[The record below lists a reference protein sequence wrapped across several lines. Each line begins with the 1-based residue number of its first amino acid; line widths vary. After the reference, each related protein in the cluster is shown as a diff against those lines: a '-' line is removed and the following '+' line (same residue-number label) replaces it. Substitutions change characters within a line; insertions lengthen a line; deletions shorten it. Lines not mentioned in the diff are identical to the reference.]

1 MQPIED
7 ALSTRT
13 RLFCQTAVLLAAF
26 ALGSSAGYAR
36 DNLAAAQEAL
46 KAGDLRT
53 AVINL
58 RNAVRDDPQNA
69 AARFDLAQVELQLA
83 DPVAAERDVRA
94 AEQRGYDVRKTTAL
108 LGASLLAQN
117 RPDALLAQLQ
127 PKGQD
132 KELDAEILM
141 LRGEAQARLGKP
153 EEAQASLHQAQT
165 LDPNA
170 LGPWVA
176 DARLA
181 MARGDLTTAM
191 DRVDHALSVQPK
203 AMEAIVLKAGLL
215 RQKGD
220 VAGAKALLDK
230 AIADTPPAI
239 PARVERASLLI
250 GQGKVAEAKVDV
262 DAVLKLTPNNPQAL
276 FLRAVILHEDGDD
289 RSALALLQKLEP
301 IFPAFPRAYLLRA
314 TVQEKLGEL
323 HQAQESAAKYVA
335 RVPGDVN
342 GYKLLAQLYI
352 KDGRPDQAIVPL
364 KQAVEAG
371 KADAAVYD
379 MLARSLAATGQ
390 SAAAADAFAKAGQL
404 APGNLAIEAAEASSL
419 VRSGQPEKALAVLE
433 QALAKAPN
441 DQALQ
446 SADVGAALATGN
458 VAKAETVLAKITAST
473 GETPVTQNLT
483 AMLQLAR
490 LDAPAAEATA
500 EKAVKADPDFIPAR
514 ITLVRAFVM
523 QGKAKQAEDA
533 LTAILSKDP
542 ASEPAL
548 GLLVDQRLRTKR
560 DAEAVTLMEHAH
572 AAKPKDVAL
581 TNQLGD
587 LYIRVGAPNKAL
599 DLAKASQPTTG
610 PAIPQLLLLEANAEL
625 ALKDADQ
632 ARTTLSKL
640 LALDPRSV
648 EVRRELA
655 ALDVREKDYEAARNL
670 IKEGIRATPRVYAL
684 YLDYALVDLKASGLP
699 AALATA
705 DQLRQTDR
713 GFEELNALR
722 GDIYMAADKPEDAIK
737 AYTDAPPSGVLTERL
752 ASAYLRS
759 GKADEARSVLAAWVA
774 KHPDDLAATATLSG
788 LDITAGKLDAAE
800 AGLKAILAAQP
811 RNALALNNLAWL
823 YQLRGD
829 AKALPMAQEAYLLS
843 PSPQSADTLGWILTR
858 TGDPARGLVLLRQ
871 AAASGDPRIAYHL
884 GVALNDVG
892 KKEDAV
898 KVLNAVVAVKGD
910 FTEKADA
917 QKLLGQLTKGS

>member
-1 MQPIED
+1 M
-7 ALSTRT
+7 STRT
-13 RLFCQTAVLLAAF
+13 RLLCQTAILLAGIT
-26 ALGSSAGYAR
+26 LWSSAGYAR
-36 DNLAAAQEAL
+36 DNLAAAQAAI

-53 AVINL
+53 AVIDL

-69 AARFDLAQVELQLA
+69 AARFELAQVELQLA

-108 LGASLLAQN
+108 LGAALLAQN

-132 KELDAEILM
+132 KELDAEIQM
-141 LRGEAQARLGKP
+141 LRGEAQARLGKLN
-153 EEAQASLHQAQT
+153 EAQASLHQAEA

-181 MARGDLTTAM
+181 MAKGDLKTAM
-191 DRVDHALSVQPK
+191 DRVDRALSVQPE
-203 AMEAIVLKAGLL
+203 AVEAIVLKAGLL

-220 VAGAKALLDK
+220 TAGAKALLDK
-230 AIADTPPAI
+230 VIAETPPAI

-250 GQGKVAEAKVDV
+250 GQGKVAEAKADV

-289 RSALALLQKLEP
+289 NDAQALLQKLEP

-323 HQAQESAAKYVA
+323 HQAEESAAKYIA

-352 KDGRPDQAIVPL
+352 KDGRPDQAITPL

-379 MLARSLAATGQ
+379 MLARSYAAVGQ

-404 APGNLAIEAAEASSL
+404 APGNVGVEAAEASSL
-419 VRSGQPEKALAVLE
+419 IRSGQPDKALTVLQ
-433 QALAKAPN
+433 QALAKAP
-441 DQALQ
+441 DDRGLQ
-446 SADVGAALATGN
+446 NAVVGAALATGDIG
-458 VAKAETVLAKITAST
+458 KAESVLTKIKAST
-473 GETPVTQNLT
+473 GDTPATQNLT

-490 LDAPAAEATA
+490 LDAPAAEATIA
-500 EKAVKADPDFIPAR
+500 SVVKNNPDFMPAQ
-514 ITLVRAFVM
+514 ITLVRALVM
-523 QGKAKQAEDA
+523 QGKSKEAEDA
-533 LTAILSKDP
+533 LTAILNKDP

-548 GLLVDQRLRTKR
+548 GLLVEQRLRTKR
-560 DAEAVTLMEHAH
+560 DADAVSLMERAH
-572 AAKPKDVAL
+572 AAKPTDVAI
-581 TNQLGD
+581 TVQLGE
-587 LYIRVGAPNKAL
+587 LYIRTGAPQKAL
-599 DLAKASQPTTG
+599 DLAKAAQPTSG
-610 PAIPQLLLLEANAEL
+610 PANQQLLVLQANAQL
-625 ALKDADQ
+625 ALKDTQ
-632 ARTTLSKL
+632 GARDTLSKVV
-640 LALDPRSV
+640 ALEPRSFQ
-648 EVRRELA
+648 VRRELA
-655 ALDVREKDYEAARNL
+655 AVDVQAKDYEAARNV
-670 IKEGIRATPRVYAL
+670 IKEGMRATPRLYAL
-684 YLDYALVDLKASGLP
+684 DLDYALIDLKASGLQ

-705 DQLRQTDR
+705 DQLRVGDA
-713 GFEELNALR
+713 GFQDLNALK
-722 GDIYMAADKPEDAIK
+722 GDIYMAADKPDDAIK
-737 AYTDAPPSGVLTERL
+737 AYRDAAQTAPSNLLTDRL
-752 ASAYLRS
+752 AAAYLRT
-759 GKADEARSVLAAWVA
+759 GKADEARSVLAAWIGE
-774 KHPDDLAATATLSG
+774 HPDDLSATATLSG
-788 LDITAGKLDAAE
+788 LNITAGNLDAAE
-800 AGLKAILAAQP
+800 TELKTILAAEP
-811 RNALALNNLAWL
+811 RNAVALNNLAWL

-829 AKALPMAQEAYLLS
+829 ARALPMAKEAYLLA

-871 AAASGDPRIAYHL
+871 AAASGDPRIAYHF

-892 KKEDAV
+892 KKDDAV